1 MNKKYQNKLSII
13 NIDEEGRF
21 GGHEKRI
28 VQVASELKKYNIETI
43 VIIPNKDSKIFSDFI
58 KNHDVKFE
66 KLNITR
72 LSKHWLT
79 LVRYIIRFPLELT
92 ILTLYLKRNNADIVH
107 LNGCYQFKSVLAS
120 IFARKKIIW
129 HLNDTNTYYFLKK
142 IFFLLSYFVDGF
154 IVAGERVR
162 KYYLNNI
169 DLRDR
174 PIQEI
179 HAPVDVNKFTAS
191 SNLCNERI
199 TITTLSGLNPTKGV
213 ENFIHLCSRLSKKN
227 YDINYKIAGAIL
239 DSQKNYVTKIK
250 KLILEDESLSERI
263 KLLGFVDDVPDLL
276 DKSDICVFTSLY
288 EASPTSIWEAMA
300 AGKAI
305 VTTDVGS
312 VNDYIK
318 DGESGFIVAAN
329 DHDQLLER
337 TEKLINDNALRVKLG
352 NNAREVAHKRLDIS
366 SAASKHASIYRKV
379 SN

>member
-1 MNKKYQNKLSII
+1 M
-13 NIDEEGRF
+13 
-21 GGHEKRI
+21 
-28 VQVASELKKYNIETI
+28 
-43 VIIPNKDSKIFSDFI
+43 
-58 KNHDVKFE
+58 
-66 KLNITR
+66 
-72 LSKHWLT
+72 
-79 LVRYIIRFPLELT
+79 
-92 ILTLYLKRNNADIVH
+92 
-107 LNGCYQFKSVLAS
+107 
-120 IFARKKIIW
+120 
-129 HLNDTNTYYFLKK
+129 
-142 IFFLLSYFVDGF
+142 
-154 IVAGERVR
+154 VAG
-162 KYYLNNI
+162 L
-169 DLRDR
+169 
-174 PIQEI
+174 
-179 HAPVDVNKFTAS
+179 
-191 SNLCNERI
+191 
-199 TITTLSGLNPTKGV
+199 
-213 ENFIHLCSRLSKKN
+213 N